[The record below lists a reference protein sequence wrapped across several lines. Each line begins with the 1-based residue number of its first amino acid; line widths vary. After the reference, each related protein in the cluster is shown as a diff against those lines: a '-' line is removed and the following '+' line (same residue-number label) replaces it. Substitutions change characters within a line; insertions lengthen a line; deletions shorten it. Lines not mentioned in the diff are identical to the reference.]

1 MVTQSKCAEAYG
13 NVGQV
18 TIGKF
23 TGFLRSF
30 FRSSVGDWLGRS
42 LEVLVLDGSSLLKAS
57 S

>member
-18 TIGKF
+18 SIGKF
-23 TGFLRSF
+23 TGFLRRF
-30 FRSSVGDWLGRS
+30 VRSSVVRVLPYS
-42 LEVLVLDGSSLLKAS
+42 LVVDGSSLLKAS